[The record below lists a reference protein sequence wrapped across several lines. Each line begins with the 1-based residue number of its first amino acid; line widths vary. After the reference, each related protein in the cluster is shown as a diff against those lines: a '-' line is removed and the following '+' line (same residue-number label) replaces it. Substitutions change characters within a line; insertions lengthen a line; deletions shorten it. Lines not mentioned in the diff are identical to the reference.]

1 MENMKNKLKS
11 QPPVHGSHILPL
23 SRIGD
28 TRALKIAGWLTGVYF
43 ILELWVGLWTGSV
56 SVISDAF
63 HTFSAVGGVLI
74 AIVAGY
80 YAKRAATQFQTFG
93 LIRAEIVGAL
103 FNGLFLFG
111 MAVLVLWM
119 GIMRLQNPIEL
130 PTGPMLLI
138 AIGGLVTEVISMR
151 LMWAEQKE
159 NLNMKGAFWHIIQ
172 TFVGSIIIIVS
183 ALVIR
188 FTGFLPIDPILGMAF
203 GLVLFWASWKIIKD
217 ALHILLDRVPMSLNL
232 NAIQTAI
239 ERIEG
244 VINVHHLHAWALT
257 SGKNIISAHV
267 RVADPSNVAFVQKQI
282 YTILTK
288 DFGIYFSTLQV
299 ETECLE
305 QEIAK
310 EIDFKTNSEREKV

>member
-1 MENMKNKLKS
+1 MQEKLKS
-11 QPPVHGSHILPL
+11 QPSVHGSHILPL
-23 SRIGD
+23 SQTGD
-28 TRALKIAGWLTGVYF
+28 TRALKIAGWLTGIYF
-43 ILELWVGLWTGSV
+43 ILELGVGLWTGSI

-119 GIMRLQNPIEL
+119 GIMRLQNPVDLSTI
-130 PTGPMLLI
+130 PMLLV
-138 AIGGLVTEVISMR
+138 AVGGLVTEIISMR
-151 LMWAEQKE
+151 LMWAGQKE

-172 TFVGSIIIIVS
+172 TFVGSIIVIVS

-217 ALHILLDRVPMSLNL
+217 ALHILLDRVPKNL
-232 NAIQTAI
+232 DLGVVQSEI
-239 ERIEG
+239 EKIPG
-244 VINVHHLHAWALT
+244 VLNVHHLHAWALT
-257 SGKNIISAHV
+257 SGKNIISSHI
-267 RVADPSNVAFVQKQI
+267 RVATISDVAPIQRKI
-282 YTILTK
+282 YLMLTE
-288 DFGIYFSTLQV
+288 DFGVYFSTLQV

-305 QEIAK
+305 QESAK
-310 EIDFKTNSEREKV
+310 EIDFKTRNE